1 MGKCSVRT
9 KVRALALAAAVLL
22 FAGSAA
28 AQRLDR
34 LDCFLYSRADDAYA
48 CVDFALGSDDAGG
61 RDPARMPDVARWV
74 QRGAAA
80 WGGHRGIALVT
91 GDSNDEGERTLLA
104 VAERAYAV
112 RARGRAPSATR
123 LPSPRGPISRPV
135 DGSRSPASTS
145 ASRPSSTKA
154 TRARMP
160 SAASTRGA
168 RRRLRATASKGA
180 RSCSA
185 AAPNGAAI
193 ARSCSTRAARR
204 ASRSACARSTA
215 RKARAASAPA
225 RSSSASPTCA
235 AVRADEASG
244 SECSG
249 ASPEGFEPSSSP

>member
-112 RARGRAPSATR
+112 RARLRRPRTLAGALAHARAVGYTA
-123 LPSPRGPISRPV
+123 PV
-135 DGSRSPASTS
+135 
-145 ASRPSSTKA
+145 
-154 TRARMP
+154 
-160 SAASTRGA
+160 
-168 RRRLRATASKGA
+168 
-180 RSCSA
+180 
-185 AAPNGAAI
+185 
-193 ARSCSTRAARR
+193 AARADLTPGR
-204 ASRSACARSTA
+204 WIAFAGVHLRFETELHEGD
-215 RKARAASAPA
+215 ASA
-225 RSSSASPTCA
+225 
-235 AVRADEASG
+235 
-244 SECSG
+244 
-249 ASPEGFEPSSSP
+249 